1 MSLPSNPS
9 LAESAY
15 RKVSWRL
22 LPVFFTA
29 YILAYIDRVNVGF
42 AKLAMR
48 EEPWFSD
55 AVFATGS
62 GIFFIGYL
70 LFEIPG
76 NLMMHRLGARVWI
89 TRIMVSW
96 GIVSSLCG
104 LVSSAPTFYTMR
116 FLLGV
121 AEAGFF
127 PGIILYLTAWYPQR
141 YRARMVAAF
150 MTAVAF
156 AGIIGSPLSG
166 WILEKAAAWKGAEA
180 WQWLFILEGIPS
192 ILFGLALPLLLCDG
206 PEKARWLNEEE
217 RSALRQDMAADQAHL
232 ASRGKVRHSV
242 SDALTAPG
250 VWLCAVIYFCFTI
263 GLYGVSF
270 WLPQIIESTV
280 TTDKSAI
287 GLYAAIP
294 WLCAVPAMVLFG
306 RHSDR
311 KGERRWHIFGAALA
325 GATAFV
331 LAGSSLSGPAS
342 MIALLSV
349 GTMSVMSVV
358 STFWSIPPLML
369 SGRAAAAGIA
379 LINSLGNLGG
389 YLSPELFA
397 WLKGLHGL
405 GGGLTAVGCFLALG
419 GVLTFTGTR
428 RIHGAGS
435 PNEGFEAGSSR

>member
-22 LPVFFTA
+22 LPVLFTA

-76 NLMMHRLGARVWI
+76 NLMMHRFGARVWI

-104 LVSSAPTFYTMR
+104 LVSSAPAFYTMR

-156 AGIIGSPLSG
+156 AGIVGSPLSG
-166 WILEKAAAWKGAEA
+166 WILEKASAWKGAEA

-192 ILFGLALPLLLCDG
+192 ILFGLLLPWLLSDG
-206 PEKARWLNEEE
+206 PDKARWLNEEE
-217 RSALRQDMAADQAHL
+217 RSALRQDMAADQSDL

-242 SDALTAPG
+242 SDALSASG

-280 TTDKSAI
+280 TTDKSSI

-306 RHSDR
+306 RNSDR
-311 KGERRWHIFGAALA
+311 KGERRWHILAAALA

-331 LAGSSLSGPAS
+331 LAGSSLTGPAS

-389 YLSPELFA
+389 YFSPELFA
-397 WLKGLHGL
+397 WLKGVYGL

-428 RIHGAGS
+428 KIHGAGPS
-435 PNEGFEAGSSR
+435 SLRPKVESSR

>member
-22 LPVFFTA
+22 LPVLFTA

-104 LVSSAPTFYTMR
+104 LVSSAPAFYTMR

-127 PGIILYLTAWYPQR
+127 PGIILYLTAWYTQR

-166 WILEKAAAWKGAEA
+166 WILEKATAWKGAEA

-192 ILFGLALPLLLCDG
+192 ILFGLLLPWLLCDG
-206 PEKARWLNEEE
+206 PEKAHWLSEEE
-217 RSALRQDMAADQAHL
+217 RSALRQDMAADRSHL

-263 GLYGVSF
+263 GLYGISF
-270 WLPQIIESTV
+270 WLPQIIETTV
-280 TTDKSAI
+280 TADKSAI

-311 KGERRWHIFGAALA
+311 KGERRWHILGAALA

-331 LAGSSLSGPAS
+331 FAGSSLSGPAS

-389 YLSPELFA
+389 FLSPELFA

-405 GGGLTAVGCFLALG
+405 GGGLTAVGCFLAAG
-419 GVLTFTGTR
+419 GVLVFFGTR
-428 RIHGAGS
+428 RMQGKAAS
-435 PNEGFEAGSSR
+435 A